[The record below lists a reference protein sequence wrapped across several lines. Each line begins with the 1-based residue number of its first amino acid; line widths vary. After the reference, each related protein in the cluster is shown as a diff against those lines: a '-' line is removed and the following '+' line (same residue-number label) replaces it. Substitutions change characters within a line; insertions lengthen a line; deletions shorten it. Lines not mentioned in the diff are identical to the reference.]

1 MTHLATIAVASLA
14 LFVQSPPK
22 VPASP
27 DSFMDTLQLPSKLS
41 EVGDKAE
48 STRTIWVDAK
58 ALRDMESVVIAL
70 PETETFSKDALRKLI
85 QSHRIQAQK
94 SVPTLVK
101 IEDAMKKNLM
111 TILDGNKA
119 IKEAETLR
127 KELDRLRKHKSD
139 SRPGGGLGGASN

>member
-1 MTHLATIAVASLA
+1 MTNLTTIAVASLA

-27 DSFMDTLQLPSKLS
+27 DSFMATLKLPSKLS
-41 EVGDKAE
+41 EAE
-48 STRTIWVDAK
+48 ETARSTRTIWIDAK
-58 ALRDMESVVIAL
+58 AFRDMESVVLAL

-85 QSHRIQAQK
+85 QSHRIQAEK
-94 SVPTLVK
+94 SIASIDK

-119 IKEAETLR
+119 IKEADLLR
-127 KELDRLRKHKSD
+127 KELEKLRKKKS
-139 SRPGGGLGGASN
+139 N

>member
-1 MTHLATIAVASLA
+1 MTNLTTIAVASLA

-27 DSFMDTLQLPSKLS
+27 DSFMATLKLPSKLS
-41 EVGDKAE
+41 EAE
-48 STRTIWVDAK
+48 ETARSTRTIWIDAK
-58 ALRDMESVVIAL
+58 AFRDMESVVLAL

-85 QSHRIQAQK
+85 QSHRIQAEK
-94 SVPTLVK
+94 SIASIDK

-127 KELDRLRKHKSD
+127 KELDKLRKKKS
-139 SRPGGGLGGASN
+139 PGGGLGGASN